1 MAYCTVKNWFL
12 LKCFC
17 GHNAVLH
24 LFLHGKAGVRRQFS
38 GFFFSWDHLCFP
50 KPAPGPKWWSR
61 TGCCPAAC
69 FQTSHFPSFLHFFPP
84 KKVIKKDRD
93 VSKIRWNSLGCCW
106 HFTVPWEVVQLC
118 LEATGCQQECG
129 SQAEAFHKTQHLATH
144 PQEFRPGNAWQ
155 HFCTLEHE
163 QPVVPGP
170 VSSARGAKF
179 SQCFSSILQLWDLS
193 AGRKFESQLLKSS
206 TSASKQDC
214 SGSEQNHHWPD
225 TKSF

>member
-1 MAYCTVKNWFL
+1 MLLRSQHCSSPLLAWKGRSQKALLRVLFFL
-12 LKCFC
+12 RSFMLSKASSRSQVMEQDC
-17 GHNAVLH
+17 HWVLSRSV
-24 LFLHGKAGVRRQFS
+24 LPNKPFP
-38 GFFFSWDHLCFP
+38 FFS
-50 KPAPGPKWWSR
+50 S
-61 TGCCPAAC
+61 
-69 FQTSHFPSFLHFFPP
+69 FFPP
-84 KKVIKKDRD
+84 KKVIKKDRP
-93 VSKIRWNSLGCCW
+93 VSEIRWNSLGCCW

-144 PQEFRPGNAWQ
+144 PQEFRPGNVWQ

-179 SQCFSSILQLWDLS
+179 SQCFSSILQLWELS
-193 AGRKFESQLLKSS
+193 AGIKFESQFLKSS